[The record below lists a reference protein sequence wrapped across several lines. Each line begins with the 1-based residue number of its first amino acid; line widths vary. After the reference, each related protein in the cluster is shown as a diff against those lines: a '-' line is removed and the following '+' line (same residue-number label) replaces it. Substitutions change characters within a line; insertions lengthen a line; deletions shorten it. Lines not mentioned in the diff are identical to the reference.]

1 MPRVDMQELGTTG
14 LKRTSGFIYDEF
26 LTRLQGIQGI
36 KTYREMSDNDPV
48 IGAVFYAIEKVI
60 TRLEWRVDPYRDST
74 SDGEP
79 ETLDDE
85 TAQFIES
92 CLNDMSDSWDS
103 TLSQILSMC
112 IYGWSFHEIVYK
124 QRVGP
129 DHKDPS
135 KRSKFTDGKIG
146 WRKWAIRGQETLY
159 LWTFDEDGGIQG
171 MQQVDPYTGHGRID
185 IPIEKALLF
194 RTTAAKNNPE
204 GRSLLRN
211 AYRPWW
217 FKRRIEEIEAI
228 GIERDLAGL
237 PIAYVPPE
245 YLSSTASND
254 QQVVLAAIKQIVTS
268 IKRNE
273 NEGIVFPQ
281 VFDDSGKPLFDLKLL
296 TSGGSRQFDTD
307 KVITRLDQRIAMSVL
322 SDFILL
328 GNDRV
333 GSFALG
339 ATKMDLWSMS
349 VDSIA
354 KTIAD
359 TVNQHAIPRLLRL
372 NGMAVD
378 RAPVLQYS
386 EVAHIDL
393 GEIADFVSKMTTAGV
408 LAPDP
413 ALEDHLREL
422 AGLPPANHNIEDTG
436 TDVISAEDAKAL
448 MALPPQQRIVAER
461 TGIVPNKPAFPG
473 GNPPFGGGAPEQAGA
488 DEPEE

>member
-1 MPRVDMQELGTTG
+1 MPSRLDMQELGTTG
-14 LKRTSGFIYDEF
+14 LKRTSGFIYEEF

-48 IGAVFYAIEKVI
+48 IGAILYAIEKVI
-60 TRLEWRVDPYRDST
+60 TRLEWRVDPYSDQTRDGDPDKNDT
-74 SDGEP
+74 
-79 ETLDDE
+79 E
-85 TAQFIES
+85 TAEFVES

-124 QRVGP
+124 QRGGP
-129 DHKDPS
+129 GQKDPR
-135 KRSKFTDGKIG
+135 KRSKFNDGKVG

-171 MQQVDPYTGHGRID
+171 LQQVDPYTGQGRID
-185 IPIEKALLF
+185 IPIEKSLLF

-245 YLSSTASND
+245 YLSSVATAD
-254 QQVVLAAIKQIVTS
+254 QQTVLAAIKQIVTS

-281 VFDDSGKPLFDLKLL
+281 VYDESGKPLFDLKLL
-296 TSGGSRQFDTD
+296 SSGGSRQFDID
-307 KVITRLDQRIAMSVL
+307 KTITRLDQRIAMSVL

-328 GNDRV
+328 GQDRV

-359 TVNQHAIPRLLRL
+359 TVNQHAIPRLLHL
-372 NGMAVD
+372 NGMD
-378 RAPVLQYS
+378 LERAPLLRYS

-393 GEIADFVSKMTTAGV
+393 TEISDFVSKMTTAGV

-413 ALEDHLREL
+413 GLEDHIRDL
-422 AGLPPANHNIEDTG
+422 AGLPPANHDAQETGVDVMPPADTAAILG
-436 TDVISAEDAKAL
+436 DK
-448 MALPPQQRIVAER
+448 P
-461 TGIVPNKPAFPG
+461 VPKG
-473 GNPPFGGGAPEQAGA
+473 GVPAGA
-488 DEPEE
+488 ASDEAGTDEPEE